1 MITVISGTNRPGS
14 RTKIVSE
21 LFFELLK
28 ESTSEE
34 IKFLDLV
41 DINIPLLT
49 NEMYDK
55 TGQHPYISDIQ
66 DNILLPS
73 RLWVIISPEYNGS
86 YPGILKLLID
96 ALSIRRYKET
106 FSGKKAALI
115 GVATGRAGNFRGM
128 EHLTGLL
135 NYLNIL
141 VMPNKLPIS
150 SVDQY
155 LDADRKLN
163 DSIKNLLRNHVNELL
178 EFNRLEAVQDIKVQM
193 VDI

>member
-14 RTKIVSE
+14 RTKIVAN

-28 ESTSEE
+28 EATDEE
-34 IKFLDLV
+34 VRLLDLV

-66 DNILLPS
+66 DNVIIPS

-86 YPGILKLLID
+86 YPGVLKLLID

-150 SVDQY
+150 SVDQHMDEGRE
-155 LDADRKLN
+155 LSDD
-163 DSIKNLLRNHVNELL
+163 IKNLLRNHIVEML
-178 EFNRLEAVQDIKVQM
+178 EFNKLEVASTIVV
-193 VDI
+193 

>member
-1 MITVISGTNRPGS
+1 
-14 RTKIVSE
+14 
-21 LFFELLK
+21 
-28 ESTSEE
+28 
-34 IKFLDLV
+34 
-41 DINIPLLT
+41 
-49 NEMYDK
+49 MYDK

-106 FSGKKAALI
+106 FSGKKAVLI
-115 GVATGRAGNFRGM
+115 GVATGRAGNFRVHGTPDRFA
-128 EHLTGLL
+128 H
-135 NYLNIL
+135 YLNIL

-155 LDADRKLN
+155 IDTDKN
-163 DSIKNLLRNHVNELL
+163 WVDSIQNFTQKPCR
-178 EFNRLEAVQDIKVQM
+178 
-193 VDI
+193 